1 MKMKKLLLIPALF
14 LGSIASA
21 THYYNYE
28 FTPTIGY
35 NIAEG
40 NINLDNYIS
49 YGGEI
54 QWNNTSYPLKPEIS
68 FFHASSKYNAP
79 ISLNGA
85 STDII
90 RVAANGVYDL
100 DFSTFV
106 VPFFKLGLGYENF
119 STPSYSGNHNSFYAD
134 TGVGFKL
141 FVTPRI
147 ALKAETLYL
156 LKNNRNRYD
165 NNLLAL
171 LGVTFTFDQRIFTRG
186 LQNNKKLLPLDDD
199 NDGVINDDDLCPAT
213 PKGVGVD
220 LQGCPLDN
228 DNDGVADYK
237 DTCPHTPH
245 GVEVNKHGCELDS
258 DDDGIVNSHDLC
270 PQTPYGDE
278 VDSDGC
284 SLDGDKDGV
293 LDRDDACPDTPFGSR
308 VDKNGCELDSDKDG
322 VVDSKDICPNTPQ
335 EVKQVDANGCFKKLN
350 LHITFKTG
358 SAEVDAAS
366 LPKIE
371 KFASFLKTVPLY
383 NTVIVGHTD
392 NVGTQTNNLKLSQ
405 KRAQRIKELLVE
417 HGVAAD
423 SITTVGKGE
432 SEPVASNA
440 TKQGRAQNRRIEAIL
455 KEKKL

>member
-1 MKMKKLLLIPALF
+1 MKMKKLLLISALF
-14 LGSIASA
+14 LSSIASA

-35 NIAEG
+35 NITEG

-54 QWNNTSYPLKPEIS
+54 QWNNTSYPFKPEIS
-68 FFHASSKYNAP
+68 FFQATSKYNAP
-79 ISLNGA
+79 ISLDGA
-85 STDII
+85 STDIT
-90 RVAANGVYDL
+90 RVALNGVYDL

-134 TGVGFKL
+134 TGAGFKL

-147 ALKAETLYL
+147 ALKAEALYL

-171 LGVTFTFDQRIFTRG
+171 LGITFTFDQRIYTRD
-186 LQNNKKLLPLDDD
+186 LSTSKKLVPLDDD
-199 NDGVINDDDLCPAT
+199 NDGVINDDDLCLTTPA
-213 PKGVGVD
+213 GVAVD
-220 LQGCPLDN
+220 KQGCALD
-228 DNDGVADYK
+228 DDKDGVANYK
-237 DTCPHTPH
+237 DKCPTTPH
-245 GVEVNKHGCELDS
+245 GVHVNKDGCELDS
-258 DDDGIVNSHDLC
+258 DEDGVVDSQDKC

-278 VDSDGC
+278 VDSQGC
-284 SLDGDKDGV
+284 SLDSDKDGV
-293 LDRDDACPDTPFGSR
+293 LDRNDLCPQTPFGVS
-308 VDKNGCELDSDKDG
+308 VDKTGCELDSDKDG
-322 VVDSKDICPNTPQ
+322 VVDSKDLCPNTPQ
-335 EVKQVDANGCFKKLN
+335 EVKQVDTNGCFKKLN

-383 NTVIVGHTD
+383 DVVIVGHTD

-417 HGVAAD
+417 EGVASD

-432 SEPVASNA
+432 SEPIASNT